1 MYEGLHLDNRDEER
15 NRSVEE
21 LRTIAQSRYRYAEDN
36 KDDPKRQETL
46 EAAIQWGKK
55 HPQYLKDLFL
65 FAVGESSSRLWGSS
79 LGNPVLIEALGH
91 FSDPRIIEMIKKR
104 LEKRAKG
111 EMQFFT
117 KDLISALLLM
127 DGDKPIKAMS
137 SLLKKPKKNKI
148 LFDFLWALEDN
159 PKIEYLDII
168 LSIIEKAG
176 WVYKGIFILSAMAE
190 SNRVPFE
197 KLLAHRS
204 KNVRRAALETL
215 NVVPEQF
222 LTERILN
229 QIQVIVDKPRE
240 DLMVRSY
247 AADVLKRS
255 GRQVPLCFRDR
266 LLHNESDDLKR
277 LVHGVLFPS
286 NRPDDWAL
294 TESVPRR
301 YEGDG
306 FRVNISTLPLGQMHA
321 DVWVWRRC
329 FWDQYVMGVWLRKE
343 RWPST
348 KYRIVGVCRSRDFLS
363 KSFTLSCIEERL
375 DWILIGLVDGF
386 TNSAGA
392 EYERTIR
399 YMNRLIASNEV
410 EHAENLSALMR
421 FWHLDPSKINEQ
433 GGCPS

>member
-1 MYEGLHLDNRDEER
+1 MYEGLHLDKRDEER
-15 NRSVEE
+15 TRLVEE
-21 LRTIAQSRYRYAEDN
+21 LRAIAQSRYGYAEDD
-36 KDDPKRQETL
+36 KDDPKRQEIL

-55 HPQYLKDLFL
+55 YPQYLEDLFL

-91 FSDPRIIEMIKKR
+91 FSDPQIIEMIKKR

-111 EMQFFT
+111 EIQFFT
-117 KDLISALLLM
+117 RDLISALLMM
-127 DGDKPIKAMS
+127 DGDEPIKAMS

-148 LFDFLWALEDN
+148 LFDFLMALEDN
-159 PKIEYLDII
+159 PRTEYLDTI
-168 LSIIEKAG
+168 LNIIEKAG
-176 WVYKGIFILSAMAE
+176 SVYKGIFILSAMAE

-197 KLLAHRS
+197 ELLAHKS
-204 KNVRRAALETL
+204 KSVRRAALETL
-215 NVVPEQF
+215 NVVPERF

-240 DLMVRSY
+240 DLLVRSY

-255 GRQVPLCFRDR
+255 GRQVPPRFRDR
-266 LLHNESDDLKR
+266 PLHNESDDLKR

-306 FRVNISTLPLGQMHA
+306 FRANISTFSIGQMQA
-321 DVWVWRRC
+321 DVLVWRGC
-329 FWDQYVMGVWLRKE
+329 FWDQYAMGVWLRKE

-348 KYRIVGVCRSRDFLS
+348 KYRVAGICRGRDYLS
-363 KSFTLSCIEERL
+363 KSFALSYIEERL
-375 DWILIGLVDGF
+375 DWILIGLIDEF
-386 TNSAGA
+386 ANFAGD

-410 EHAENLSALMR
+410 EQAGNLSALMR